1 MNRGFQ
7 SLLFADEPLSVSD
20 LTAQIKEL
28 IETHDGFDDV
38 RVSGELSNVSRPA
51 SGHMYFTLKDG
62 GAQIKCAM
70 WKMQVLRM
78 TRGYTPKNGDA
89 VVARGRIGVYERDG
103 AYQLYVDAL
112 TPSGVG
118 DLFAE
123 FERLKQKLDA
133 EGLFDAAHKR
143 ALPALPKRIGVVTSP
158 STAAFQDILN
168 VLSRRFPLVEVVLS
182 PTLVQGTD
190 APTQIIHALA
200 RLNTSDLEIDV
211 ILVARGG
218 GSLEDLWCFN
228 NEGVAR
234 AIAASHLPVITGVGH
249 EIDFT
254 LADFAADVRAPTPSA
269 AAELLTPDIN
279 DFRLAVD
286 AAAMRLNDLI
296 QGRIESARADVNDA
310 VRSLRLLSPINQ
322 VLQSK
327 NKLDSLQRRL
337 NSTLPTQLNLRQA
350 ELNGLS
356 HRLDA
361 ISPLA
366 TLARGYAIVQHADGS
381 QVVRGI
387 KDVKTNTALRIR
399 LVDGEFSAVTADTAT
414 PPTALL
420 DHGGGQ
426 SAIENTAAQ

>member
-7 SLLFADEPLSVSD
+7 SILFADEPLSVSEV
-20 LTAQIKEL
+20 TAQIKEL
-28 IETHDGFDDV
+28 IEGHDGFADI
-38 RVSGELSNVSRPA
+38 RISGELSNVSRPA

-62 GAQIKCAM
+62 GAQMKCAM
-70 WKMQVLRM
+70 WKMQALRM

-133 EGLFDAAHKR
+133 EGLFDPDRKR
-143 ALPALPKRIGVVTSP
+143 PLPALPKRIGVVTSP

-168 VLSRRFPLVEVVLS
+168 VLSRRYPLVEVILS
-182 PTLVQGTD
+182 PTLVQGAD
-190 APTQIIHALA
+190 APAQIISALN
-200 RLNTSDLEIDV
+200 RLNNSDIDIDV

-218 GSLEDLWCFN
+218 GSLEDLWSFN
-228 NEGVAR
+228 DEGVAR
-234 AIAASHLPVITGVGH
+234 AIAASRLPVITGVGH

-286 AAAMRLNDLI
+286 AAAMRLSDLI
-296 QGRIESARADVNDA
+296 QGRIESARVDVNDA
-310 VRSLRLLSPINQ
+310 LRSLRLLSPINQ
-322 VLQSK
+322 VLQSH
-327 NKLDSLQRRL
+327 NKLDGLQRRL
-337 NSTLPTQLNLRQA
+337 HSALPSRLNLRRA

-356 HRLDA
+356 QRLA
-361 ISPLA
+361 SISPLA
-366 TLARGYAIVQHADGS
+366 TLARGYAIVQRADS
-381 QVVRGI
+381 QVIRGVN
-387 KDVKTNTALRIR
+387 DAAVGDMVTIR
-399 LVDGEFSAVTADTAT
+399 LVDGS
-414 PPTALL
+414 
-420 DHGGGQ
+420 
-426 SAIENTAAQ
+426 IEAEVIAKNQDGDQL

>member
-7 SLLFADEPLSVSD
+7 SILFADEPLSVSD
-20 LTAQIKEL
+20 LTAQIKLL

-133 EGLFDAAHKR
+133 DGVFDPIRKR
-143 ALPALPKRIGVVTSP
+143 PLPVLPKRIGVVTSP

-168 VLSRRFPLVEVVLS
+168 VLSRRYPLVEVVLS
-182 PTLVQGTD
+182 PTLVQGAD
-190 APTQIIHALA
+190 APGQIISALG
-200 RLNTSDLEIDV
+200 RLNNNNLDIDV

-228 NEGVAR
+228 DEGVAR
-234 AIAASHLPVITGVGH
+234 AIAASRLPVITGVGH

-286 AAAMRLNDLI
+286 AAAMRLNELI
-296 QGRIESARADVNDA
+296 QGRIESARLDINDA
-310 VRSLRLLSPINQ
+310 LRSLRLLSPINQ

-327 NKLDSLQRRL
+327 SNLGTLQRRL
-337 NSTLPTQLNLRQA
+337 NSALPGRLNLRRV
-350 ELNGLS
+350 ELNGLA
-356 HRLDA
+356 HRLES

-366 TLARGYAIVQHADGS
+366 TLGRGYAIVQRADG
-381 QVVRGI
+381 QVVRGVSDATVGDI
-387 KDVKTNTALRIR
+387 VTLR
-399 LVDGEFSAVTADTAT
+399 LADGSIEAAVTGVMT
-414 PPTALL
+414 
-420 DHGGGQ
+420 
-426 SAIENTAAQ
+426 SRNTLE